1 LAESRTDSIL
11 RLLEARDSVA
21 WLRAAD
27 DLLPSARLYGGL
39 GWNDAGSG
47 AAENTRVFLGIDFGL
62 ALGRSKEKARAKVAR
77 IDLEQRKL
85 GSGGLRTALRADLG
99 ELAERLAA
107 QRRAV
112 ELARERR
119 ALSESIL
126 EAENREYS
134 FGRTDINDLIQ
145 ALNTLQESRFAA
157 ISQAIRL
164 DALRVEWLRLTDR
177 LVTKKD
183 LERTPIP
190 QLD

>member
-1 LAESRTDSIL
+1 
-11 RLLEARDSVA
+11 
-21 WLRAAD
+21 
-27 DLLPSARLYGGL
+27 
-39 GWNDAGSG
+39 
-47 AAENTRVFLGIDFGL
+47 
-62 ALGRSKEKARAKVAR
+62 
-77 IDLEQRKL
+77 
-85 GSGGLRTALRADLG
+85 LRTALRADLG
-99 ELAERLAA
+99 ELAERLSA

-112 ELARERR
+112 ELARERL
-119 ALSESIL
+119 ALSEAIL